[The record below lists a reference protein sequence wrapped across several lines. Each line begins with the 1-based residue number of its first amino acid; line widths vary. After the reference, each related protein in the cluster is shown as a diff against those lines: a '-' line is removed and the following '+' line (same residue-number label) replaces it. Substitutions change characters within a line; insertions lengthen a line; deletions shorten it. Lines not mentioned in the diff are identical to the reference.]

1 MNVIK
6 SVLLFL
12 LVTQIYA
19 VATPGFGT
27 AEYILVIGA
36 SGLGSQYINNASHP
50 NINTLMTSGSY
61 SLQARDTLPADSK
74 PNWSAV
80 LSGGGV
86 EETGV
91 DSDDWYNTR
100 NCINYGVVDE
110 KCLLCETC
118 SIVVPIAQD
127 LFNSNPS
134 VYNTTIN
141 VIEKVL
147 HKVCDTLSFPLK
159 ATCNTA
165 VDLFTEKIFN
175 AILLNQT
182 SIALCDEIEACRE

>member
-1 MNVIK
+1 METIDENENVKLIRI
-6 SVLLFL
+6 LF
-12 LVTQIYA
+12 I
-19 VATPGFGT
+19 FN
-27 AEYILVIGA
+27 
-36 SGLGSQYINNASHP
+36 S
-50 NINTLMTSGSY
+50 
-61 SLQARDTLPADSK
+61 
-74 PNWSAV
+74 
-80 LSGGGV
+80 GV

-91 DSDDWYNTR
+91 DSDAWYHAR

-127 LFNSNPS
+127 LFDSNPS
-134 VYNTTIN
+134 LYNTTIN
-141 VIEKVL
+141 VIEKLL

-165 VDLFTEKIFN
+165 VDLFTEKIFD

-182 SIALCDEIEACRE
+182 SIALCDEIQACREELSSVAGEGTLFPTIYKVNLNFTDSPINSIIY